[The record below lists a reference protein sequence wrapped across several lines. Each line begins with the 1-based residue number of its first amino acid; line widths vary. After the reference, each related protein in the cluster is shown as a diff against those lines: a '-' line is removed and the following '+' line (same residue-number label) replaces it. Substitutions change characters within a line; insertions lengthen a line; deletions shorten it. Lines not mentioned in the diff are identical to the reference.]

1 MGTQLVVGGGTVLTM
16 VPGQPPI
23 GDGAVAMEG
32 ERIVAVGPAD
42 EVVPRYPRALRLDAG
57 GGLIVPGLVNTHTH
71 LAMTLLRGAADDLP
85 LREWLEQHIWPAERT
100 LMDAE
105 TVALGTRLAAAESL
119 LAGVTC
125 VFDMYFHAET
135 VAEVAREVGLR
146 AVVAEGLLDY
156 PTPSAPTPADAL
168 ATQRR
173 LLERYQDHP
182 LVTPAVAP
190 HAPYSVAAD
199 LLVAEAELAEEFDAP
214 LAIHVAET
222 RWEVEAICKEKGR
235 SPVRYLA
242 DLGILSE
249 RTVAAHCV
257 HVSNEDLDILAEF
270 GVGIASNPVSNL
282 KLGSGVAPL
291 PEMLARGLK
300 VSLGTDGAA
309 SNNTL
314 DLLRDAQ
321 LAALLY
327 KGLTGDPTCLPART
341 VVELV
346 TIGGARVLG
355 LADRLG
361 TLEAGKLADL
371 VSLRIDSPH
380 SLPLWDPLAHLA
392 YAARAADVQH
402 VVVGGQVVV
411 RDGALTT
418 VDLAALRREVDS
430 AMARLQ
436 PVLRA

>member
-1 MGTQLVVGGGTVLTM
+1 MSGRLVIVGGIVATM
-16 VPGQPPI
+16 EAGQEPLPR
-23 GDGAVAMEG
+23 GAVAVEG
-32 ERIVAVGPAD
+32 ERIVAVGEQEA
-42 EVVPRYPRALRLDAG
+42 VLAAYPEAERLDAAG
-57 GGLIVPGLVNTHTH
+57 CLVMPGFVNAHTH

-85 LREWLEQHIWPAERT
+85 LKDWLEHHIWPAERA
-100 LMDAE
+100 LMDPA

-125 VFDMYFHAET
+125 VFDMYFHTET
-135 VAEVAREVGLR
+135 VAEVVAQAGLR
-146 AVVAEGLLDY
+146 AVISEGLIDY

-168 ATQRR
+168 AAQRR
-173 LLERYQDHP
+173 LLERFRDHP

-190 HAPYSVAAD
+190 HAPYSVAAAY
-199 LLVAEAELAEEFDAP
+199 LVKEAELAEEFDAP

-222 RWEVEAICKEKGR
+222 RWEAETIRREKGA

-257 HVSNEDLDILAEF
+257 HISDEDLELLAEF

-291 PEMLARGLK
+291 PQMIARGLR
-300 VSLGTDGAA
+300 VGLGTDGAA

-341 VVELV
+341 VAELL
-346 TIGGARVLG
+346 TIGGAKAIG
-355 LADRLG
+355 LDDRIG
-361 TLEAGKLADL
+361 TLAVGKLADL
-371 VSLRIDSPH
+371 VCLSLDAPH
-380 SLPLWDPLAHLA
+380 STPLFDPFAHLA
-392 YAARAADVQH
+392 YAARAADVRH
-402 VVVGGQVVV
+402 VLVGGRIVV
-411 RDGALTT
+411 RDRTLTT
-418 VDLAALRREVDS
+418 LDVAEVRREISRRQERIRQAAS
-430 AMARLQ
+430 A
-436 PVLRA
+436 